1 MERFLLPD
9 SIPTT
14 GNLPE
19 QWLRFKKQFGQFIDA
34 SDKTTANSKTKI
46 AILLRCVGDKGNDI
60 FENFAFPSENPTF
73 EEVIQKFDE
82 FCKPRVSVFASR
94 HQFLTMKQN
103 GLSIDDYITALM
115 KQVRECSFG
124 ELKDDMTLHALTL
137 GLDEEKTRRR
147 LFEAKHLT
155 LEKAI
160 VLCRLSEDTEGEM
173 RKLKINEEVNA
184 VYKAKSYGKPRPK
197 PRWDASK
204 TSKPFNKPFSKKK
217 QACND
222 APGHSCGKCGTMHAP
237 QQCPAY
243 GKECHRC
250 KRKNHYARF
259 CRSEKAF
266 CLVRDDE
273 SDNDVLHIRVE
284 HVDRKLLADV
294 RVMSG
299 GRAQTLKCQLD
310 TAASCNVLSVK
321 DHKAL
326 GSPLMTTSHVKLTM
340 YDGTQIESKCRCEL
354 QIEVSSEQLSL
365 AFEVVE
371 TKHATLLSLDT
382 CLKLQ
387 LITVN
392 EVVHLVDSSPKKD
405 VNVLPQ
411 EYDDVFTGL
420 GCLPGEYDSSIDRT
434 IQPVQNRLRKVAYA
448 LKEDFVKKISSL
460 EEQGVIARVDG
471 PTPWISNCLAIRKPN
486 GAVRICIDPSNLNAA
501 IERNHFPLPTIEE
514 VLPSLK
520 DAKVFSLVDA
530 KDGFLQVKL
539 SEESSYLTTF
549 WTPDG
554 KFRWLRMPFGISS
567 SP

>member
-9 SIPTT
+9 SIPAT

-299 GRAQTLKCQLD
+299 GRTQTLKCQLD
-310 TAASCNVLSVK
+310 TAASCNVLSGK

-340 YDGTQIESKCRCEL
+340 YDGTQIESKGRCEL

-371 TKHATLLSLDT
+371 TKHATLLSLVATLFD
-382 CLKLQ
+382 
-387 LITVN
+387 ITVATFGD
-392 EVVHLVDSSPKKD
+392 ERRGVRVGGSS
-405 VNVLPQ
+405 
-411 EYDDVFTGL
+411 TG
-420 GCLPGEYDSSIDRT
+420 
-434 IQPVQNRLRKVAYA
+434 V
-448 LKEDFVKKISSL
+448 
-460 EEQGVIARVDG
+460 
-471 PTPWISNCLAIRKPN
+471 
-486 GAVRICIDPSNLNAA
+486 
-501 IERNHFPLPTIEE
+501 
-514 VLPSLK
+514 
-520 DAKVFSLVDA
+520 
-530 KDGFLQVKL
+530 L
-539 SEESSYLTTF
+539 SE
-549 WTPDG
+549 DQ
-554 KFRWLRMPFGISS
+554 RRNDC
-567 SP
+567 